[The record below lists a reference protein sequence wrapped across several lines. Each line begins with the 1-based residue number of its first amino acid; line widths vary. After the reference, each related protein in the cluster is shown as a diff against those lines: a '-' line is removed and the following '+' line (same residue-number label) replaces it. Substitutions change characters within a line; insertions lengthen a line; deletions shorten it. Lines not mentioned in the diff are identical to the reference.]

1 MSWLRNKLT
10 IFVLC
15 KYSCVYIF
23 AIAELFYF
31 VLLLRTSV
39 ISAQATGTAF
49 GLSIVFNNF
58 GFVNIVPLPYEDK

>member
-15 KYSCVYIF
+15 KYPCVYIF

-39 ISAQATGTAF
+39 ITTQATAF

-58 GFVNIVPLPYEDK
+58 GFVNIVLLPYEDK

>member
-15 KYSCVYIF
+15 KYPCVYIF

-39 ISAQATGTAF
+39 ITTQATAF
-49 GLSIVFNNF
+49 GLSIVSNNF
-58 GFVNIVPLPYEDK
+58 GFVNIVLLPYEDK